1 MVWKPR
7 RGHKIGPRMSKLDN
21 NATSRESKV
30 LSTMDNGVRMSHS
43 ARQTFTCPHCRKRF
57 QWTTKIADRKA
68 QCPSCH
74 KRIRIPTV
82 PGRVAEAVDPLPEQ
96 PKPEAKDESN
106 TYELDL
112 TGIDETIVEPPPTPA
127 QQAAAQTGRCPAC
140 NQSIKP
146 GAVICIKCGYNL
158 KKGKRMQTAV
168 TDPDAPVDTSNLPG
182 GGMPGIG
189 SSSVLLA
196 LEEGEDDATDNKW
209 QDVLIPAIL
218 LAVGLLWRVGV
229 DILADG
235 HGTGYLIARTAI
247 EALFVLPIMFIGT
260 ILIAMIMSTTFGS
273 LLTTLMK
280 LAAIIVAPEIFGDLM
295 TLWLGPFAWHFP
307 GIFLVAPIYFG
318 LYFWGFSGL
327 FDLDPTE
334 ASVATAL
341 MFITNFMLRAALT
354 VFCLPYLFSLFP

>member
-1 MVWKPR
+1 
-7 RGHKIGPRMSKLDN
+7 
-21 NATSRESKV
+21 
-30 LSTMDNGVRMSHS
+30 MDNGVRMSIATDKPSH
-43 ARQTFTCPHCRKRF
+43 ATLPQAVPV
-57 QWTTKIADRKA
+57 TTKIADRKA

-196 LEEGEDDATDNKW
+196 LEEGEMMPPTINGRTC
-209 QDVLIPAIL
+209 LSLPSF
-218 LAVGLLWRVGV
+218 WRWACCG
-229 DILADG
+229 
-235 HGTGYLIARTAI
+235 
-247 EALFVLPIMFIGT
+247 E
-260 ILIAMIMSTTFGS
+260 
-273 LLTTLMK
+273 
-280 LAAIIVAPEIFGDLM
+280 
-295 TLWLGPFAWHFP
+295 
-307 GIFLVAPIYFG
+307 
-318 LYFWGFSGL
+318 
-327 FDLDPTE
+327 
-334 ASVATAL
+334 
-341 MFITNFMLRAALT
+341 
-354 VFCLPYLFSLFP
+354 